1 MSKKENK
8 NVTYN
13 SLRVK
18 NETKALLQS
27 LLAKINKNEDCGKI
41 TSDKIIHHLVE
52 NVTTE
57 DIKALQLESITWEHE
72 DRRLKKLW
80 EKKKGKIS
88 ENKWKEMLCIGQLA
102 EFINEHSRLKVGT
115 NA

>member
-18 NETKALLQS
+18 NETKALLQN
-27 LLAKINKNEDCGKI
+27 LLTKINKNEDCGKI
-41 TSDKIIHHLVE
+41 TSDKIIHHLVT
-52 NVTTE
+52 NVTNE

-88 ENKWKEMLCIGQLA
+88 ESKWKEMLYIGQLA
-102 EFINEHSRLKVGT
+102 EFINEHSRLKVRT